1 MSRKMIDYK
10 VEGGNISSID
20 GYSVGDKITGAKLKE
35 NIAKSNTNDGMDY
48 SLTTDGTGRLVINA
62 KGRYEYKSG
71 TFSETFK
78 APAGTYLLGKT
89 ILITSKT
96 QINWG
101 YFISIDSTYTT
112 FYPLPNQRVDGE
124 PVWRIEALPNRDGSL
139 YVQAVCVKE
148 GTLATEKNYGKVYLN
163 YTYLFFGNYS

>member
-1 MSRKMIDYK
+1 MSRKMIDYH
-10 VEGGNISSID
+10 VEDGNISSID

-35 NIAKSNTNDGMDY
+35 NIAKSTPNDGMEY
-48 SLTTDGTGRLVINA
+48 SLTSDGTGRLVIKA

-71 TFSETFK
+71 SFSGTFK
-78 APAGTYLLGKT
+78 APAGTYLLGKS
-89 ILITSKT
+89 IVISSRT

-101 YFISIDSTYTT
+101 YFISIDSTYTM

-124 PVWRIEALPNRDGSL
+124 PVWRIEALPNDDGSL

-148 GTLATEKNYGKVYLN
+148 GTLATEKNYGRVDLN
-163 YTYLFFGNYS
+163 YTYLFNGNYR